1 MNKEHNYG
9 CIIVRKEDTCALS
22 PYTDQGSLS
31 QTNFDFFGY
40 TFSVTYFRDIFS
52 YRCVCGM
59 SQMLTSHLLSKV
71 SSPWYL
77 NWDHFPRSVIS
88 IIRLRSGITQGKI
101 LKLYTRT
108 ENFPAVRM
116 LVVPNN
122 IMETYIAGR

>member
-1 MNKEHNYG
+1 
-9 CIIVRKEDTCALS
+9 
-22 PYTDQGSLS
+22 
-31 QTNFDFFGY
+31 
-40 TFSVTYFRDIFS
+40 
-52 YRCVCGM
+52 M

-122 IMETYIAGR
+122 IMETYIAGRWISKVGSLSWCFCRRSMQVSLDGEWMDGEWMDG